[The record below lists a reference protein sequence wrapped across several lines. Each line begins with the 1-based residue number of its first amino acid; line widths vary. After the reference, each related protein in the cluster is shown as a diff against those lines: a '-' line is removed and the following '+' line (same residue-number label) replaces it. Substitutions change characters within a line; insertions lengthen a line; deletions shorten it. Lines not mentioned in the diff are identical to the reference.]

1 MEANFTVQ
9 ERIKYFDSVMSE
21 EDQAN
26 KIRHWLDKQ
35 IKLRKELWDSRAS
48 YFVNDNEEKVTLIES
63 CAYPLTYGIQLYF
76 SDSKTTAE
84 IERIARLI
92 GVEVKYVPLV
102 DEYTKGMFYYKGVQ
116 FFALFTL

>member
-1 MEANFTVQ
+1 MEANLTAR

-21 EDQAN
+21 KDQAN

-35 IKLRKELWDSRAS
+35 IKLTNELWDNRDS
-48 YFVNDNEEKVTLIES
+48 YFVNDNDEKVTLIES

-76 SDSKTTAE
+76 RDSKTTAE
-84 IERIARLI
+84 IERVARLI
-92 GVEVKYVPLV
+92 GVKVNYVSL
-102 DEYTKGMFYYKGVQ
+102 DEYTKGTFYYKGVK